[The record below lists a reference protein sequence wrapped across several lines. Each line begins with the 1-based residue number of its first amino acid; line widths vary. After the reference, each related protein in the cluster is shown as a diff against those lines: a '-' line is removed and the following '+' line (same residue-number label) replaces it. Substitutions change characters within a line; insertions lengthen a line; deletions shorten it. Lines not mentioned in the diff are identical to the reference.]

1 MRQERGR
8 RIHFGEQG
16 KLHGLGV
23 TPLSRILENVAA
35 QAKVFLAK
43 RAPTGAA
50 CRENQAAEEL

>member
-1 MRQERGR
+1 M
-8 RIHFGEQG
+8 IHFGEQG